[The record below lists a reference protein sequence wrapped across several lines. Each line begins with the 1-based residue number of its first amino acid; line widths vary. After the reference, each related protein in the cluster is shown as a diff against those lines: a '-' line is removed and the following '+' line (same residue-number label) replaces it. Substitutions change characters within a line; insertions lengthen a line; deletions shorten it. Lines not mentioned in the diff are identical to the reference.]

1 MNRKEVLEQLE
12 EVAKEAGELK
22 DSLDIAACLRV
33 LILGARKG
41 DSFLLKF
48 IKVYSHLYYSEEDQ
62 DVWEKIR
69 QKSVRTKDREMALQI
84 RNFLLNSLRMS
95 PKDPDFSR
103 IKKEVMSDPPSYSLF
118 LDLLKRDAL
127 PIEPIKVF
135 QIRELVERYMENRAA
150 SR

>member
-1 MNRKEVLEQLE
+1 MNRKEILERLE
-12 EVAKEAGELK
+12 EVAREAGELK

-48 IKVYSHLYYSEEDQ
+48 IKVYSQLYYPDEDQ
-62 DVWEKIR
+62 EVWKKIR

-103 IKKEVMSDPPSYSLF
+103 IKKGVMSDPPSYDLF
-118 LDLLKRDAL
+118 LDLLNRDSL

-135 QIRELVERYMENRAA
+135 QIRELVERYIENRTN